1 MTNVE
6 MARLTVVDAKGKPK
20 GKPIIAHFNPQNLQI
35 TYEVEGASGNA
46 STARGAARGARAG
59 ATSQSTGYKAKL
71 SSLSLQFDTTQQ
83 GEDVRKITLEIA
95 KTMLPTGGA
104 TAPTVEFQW
113 GTFLFSGK
121 ISGMQETLEY
131 FSARGV
137 PLRATVQLTMEMV
150 ETVKKANDE
159 TGNQKDNGGGETAK
173 QVASRGGSAGNQ
185 AGVAAQGSNSKAA
198 GTTAF
203 TGPQAGEPLQQFA
216 ARSGQDWKK
225 IAAANGIDNP
235 RQMQPGKLLNPNIK
249 TSGPSGT

>member
-1 MTNVE
+1 MTTVE

-20 GKPIIAHFNPQNLQI
+20 SKPIVAHFNPQSLQI

-95 KTMLPTGGA
+95 KTMLPTGS
-104 TAPTVEFQW
+104 TSAPTVEFQW

-131 FSARGV
+131 FSAQGV

-150 ETVKKANDE
+150 ETVKKSNDE
-159 TGNQKDNGGGETAK
+159 ASNPAPAGKSSS
-173 QVASRGGSAGNQ
+173 QVSNSGGSAGSA
-185 AGVAAQGSNSKAA
+185 AGIAAQGHNAKAA

-203 TGPQAGEPLQQFA
+203 TGPQAGEPLQKFA
-216 ARSGQDWKK
+216 ARSGDDWKK

-235 RQMQPGKLLNPNIK
+235 RQMQPGKLINPHIK
-249 TSGPSGT
+249 TSGS